1 MDERITIGKR
11 GAIHYNECF
20 ECGTPKTTRDQRKNK
35 LCNICSSKRNK
46 LADTDTPTK
55 TCKVCKEVFEN
66 TFENFHW
73 KDKKKGRLDRTCKAC
88 DYNRRKKWATD
99 NPEREKQIRLNEF
112 KRNEPRRLKN
122 PSYRLRRRVSSCI
135 ANTMAK
141 RGVSKDHPTWVALP
155 YTPEQLKEHLQA
167 QFDAHMTWDNYG
179 DYWHIDHIHPQ
190 SLLPYDSLEHPN
202 FIKCWS
208 LSNLQPLEAIE
219 NIKKSN
225 KLLP

>member
-11 GAIHYNECF
+11 GATYYNQCF
-20 ECGTPKTTRDQRKNK
+20 DCGIPKTTRDQRKNQ
-35 LCNICSSKRNK
+35 LCRSCRGKQNK

-55 TCKVCKEVFEN
+55 TCKVCEGVFEN

-99 NPEREKQIRLNEF
+99 NPERDKKNRANEF
-112 KRNEPRRLKN
+112 KRNYARRKENPHWVLK
-122 PSYRLRRRVSSCI
+122 RRISSAIHYGLTYHGGCKG
-135 ANTMAK
+135 T
-141 RGVSKDHPTWVALP
+141 SSTWVALP

-179 DYWHIDHIHPQ
+179 SYWHIDHIFPQ
-190 SLLPYDSLEHPN
+190 SRLPYDSMEHPN
-202 FIKCWS
+202 FIKCWA
-208 LSNLQPLEAIE
+208 LENLQPLEAIE

-225 KLLP
+225 KIL

>member
-1 MDERITIGKR
+1 MKTKQCIK
-11 GAIHYNECF
+11 
-20 ECGTPKTTRDQRKNK
+20 CGEDKPLTREFYPPRKSAK
-35 LCNICSSKRNK
+35 DGYRN
-46 LADTDTPTK
+46 D
-55 TCKVCKEVFEN
+55 CKVCVNAFKRQ
-66 TFENFHW
+66 W
-73 KDKKKGRLDRTCKAC
+73 DKTTIANETPEQKQARLDNYKRKRTKYAE
-88 DYNRRKKWATD
+88 RRKKNKKDWYEKNAEQ
-99 NPEREKQIRLNEF
+99 EREKARQWSKENRDHINA
-112 KRNEPRRLKN
+112 
-122 PSYRLRRRVSSCI
+122 RRRERRKTDPVYHLTENVRSAIRYGLFYHKGRKTNS
-135 ANTMAK
+135 
-141 RGVSKDHPTWVALP
+141 TWQALP